1 MANLKKKRQ
10 IKKAIED
17 LEREIEALELK
28 RERSQNAVMRA
39 MLSGTEAS
47 PEDKEYFLMF
57 STLIENERK
66 NLRELYSE
74 LDALEKKKK

>member
-28 RERSQNAVMRA
+28 RERSQTAVMRA
-39 MLSGTEAS
+39 MLSGTEA
-47 PEDKEYFLMF
+47 PHEDKEYFIMF
-57 STLIENERK
+57 STLIENERQ
-66 NLRELYSE
+66 NLRELYAE
-74 LDALEKKKK
+74 LDALENKKK